1 MILFTSGF
9 SGIPGKNMVNE
20 IKGNI
25 FDIKRFALHDGP
37 GIRTTLFMT
46 GCPLDCL
53 WCHNPE
59 SRLDDHDGGSR
70 NRNVTSGYV
79 IEELKKDLVFFEE
92 SGGGV
97 TFSGGEPLSQPE
109 FLIFLLEEMKSAMIH
124 TAVDTTGYTQRS
136 VIENIVPLTDLFLYD
151 LKVMDPEKHKKYTGV
166 DNGIILENLNL
177 ILDSGKDVR
186 IRFPLIPGY
195 NDDERNIAEMI
206 RFLDRVKDLPDIDIL
221 PYHRLGI
228 SKYRK
233 LSIDSSME
241 FLSPP
246 ADDKIEAVR
255 NMLKTNGFNVG
266 VEG

>member
-1 MILFTSGF
+1 
-9 SGIPGKNMVNE
+9 MVNE

-37 GIRTTLFMT
+37 GIRSTLFMT

-59 SRLDDHDGGSR
+59 SRLDNCNGDSR
-70 NRNVTSGYV
+70 NRNVTSGDV
-79 IEELKKDLVFFEE
+79 TEELKKDLIFYEE

-97 TFSGGEPLSQPE
+97 TFSGGEPLSQPD
-109 FLIFLLEEMKSAMIH
+109 FLLSLLKEMQRAMIH
-124 TAVDTTGYTQRS
+124 TAVDTTGYAIRS
-136 VIENIVPLTDLFLYD
+136 VIRDIFPFTDLFLYD
-151 LKVMDPEKHKKYTGV
+151 LKVMDPEKHKKLTGV
-166 DNGIILENLNL
+166 DNNIILENLEF
-177 ILDSGKDVR
+177 ILNSGKDIR

-195 NDDERNIAEMI
+195 NDDEQNITEMI
-206 RFLDRVKDLPDIDIL
+206 RFLERSDILPDIDIL

-233 LSIDSSME
+233 MSIDSSMP

-246 ADDKIEAVR
+246 SDDKIESVK
-255 NMLKTNGFNVG
+255 NMLKKNGFSAGVG
-266 VEG
+266 G

>member
-1 MILFTSGF
+1 
-9 SGIPGKNMVNE
+9 MVNE

-37 GIRTTLFMT
+37 GIRTTLFIT

-59 SRLDDHDGGSR
+59 SRLGDSDGGNK
-70 NRNVTSGYV
+70 NRNITSGYV
-79 IEELKKDLVFFEE
+79 IDELKKDLVFFEE

-97 TFSGGEPLSQPE
+97 TFSGGEPLSQPD
-109 FLIFLLEEMKSAMIH
+109 FLLFLLKDMKNSMIH
-124 TAVDTTGYTQRS
+124 TAIDTTGYALRPVLEKIITF
-136 VIENIVPLTDLFLYD
+136 TDLFLYD
-151 LKVMDPEKHKKYTGV
+151 LKVMDPEKHKKFTGV
-166 DNGIILENLNL
+166 DNKLILENLKF
-177 ILDSGKDVR
+177 ILENGKRVR

-195 NDDERNIAEMI
+195 NDDEQNIAEMI
-206 RFLDRVKDLPDIDIL
+206 RFLEKAKDLPEIDIL

-246 ADDKIEAVR
+246 SDDKIEEVK
-255 NMLKTNGFNVG
+255 NMLKTNGFNAGVG
-266 VEG
+266 G

>member
-1 MILFTSGF
+1 
-9 SGIPGKNMVNE
+9 MVTE

-59 SRLDDHDGGSR
+59 SRLDDCDGGNR
-70 NRNVTSGYV
+70 NRNVNSVYV
-79 IEELKKDLVFFEE
+79 MEELKKDLIFYEE

-97 TFSGGEPLSQPE
+97 TFSGGEPLSQPD
-109 FLIFLLEEMKSAMIH
+109 FLLSLLKEMKSAMIH
-124 TAVDTTGYTQRS
+124 TAVDTTGYAHRS
-136 VIENIVPLTDLFLYD
+136 VIGNISPFTDLFLYD
-151 LKVMDPEKHKKYTGV
+151 LKVMDPDKHKKFTGV
-166 DNGIILENLNL
+166 DNSTILENLKF
-177 ILDSGKDVR
+177 ILDRGKDVR

-195 NDDERNIAEMI
+195 NDDEQNIVDMI
-206 RFLDRVKDLPDIDIL
+206 RFLERSDILPHIDIL

-233 LSIDSSME
+233 LNIDSSID

-246 ADDKIEAVR
+246 SDDKIEAVK
-255 NMLKTNGFNVG
+255 NMLKTNGFNAGVG
-266 VEG
+266 G

>member
-1 MILFTSGF
+1 MET
-9 SGIPGKNMVNE
+9 E
-20 IKGNI
+20 IRGNI

-59 SRLDDHDGGSR
+59 SRLGDSDNGSR
-70 NRNVTSGYV
+70 NRKVTSGYV
-79 IEELKKDLVFFEE
+79 TEELKKDLVFFEE

-97 TFSGGEPLSQPE
+97 TFSGGEPLTQPD
-109 FLIFLLEEMKSAMIH
+109 FLLVLLKEMQSSMIH

-136 VIENIVPLTDLFLYD
+136 VIESIFPYTDLFLYD
-151 LKVMDPEKHKKYTGV
+151 LKVMDPEKHKKFTGV
-166 DNGIILENLNL
+166 DNGIILENLEYVL
-177 ILDSGKDVR
+177 KKGKDVR

-195 NDDERNIAEMI
+195 NDDEQNIFEMA
-206 RFLDRVKDLPDIDIL
+206 RFLNKAKVIPEIDIL
-221 PYHRLGI
+221 PFHRMGI

-233 LSIDSSME
+233 LSKNSLME

-246 ADDKIEAVR
+246 SDDKIEEVK
-255 NMLKTNGFNVG
+255 NMLKTNGFDAGVG
-266 VEG
+266 G

>member
-1 MILFTSGF
+1 M
-9 SGIPGKNMVNE
+9 E
-20 IKGNI
+20 GNI

-59 SRLDDHDGGSR
+59 SRLSVGEKGTK
-70 NRNVTSGYV
+70 NRKVSSEYV
-79 IEELKKDLVFFEE
+79 IEELMKDLVFFEE

-97 TFSGGEPLSQPE
+97 TFSGGEPLIQPG
-109 FLIFLLEEMKSAMIH
+109 FLKALLQKMKDSSIH
-124 TAVDTTGYTQRS
+124 TAIDTTGYAKTPIIMDI
-136 VIENIVPLTDLFLYD
+136 IEHTDLFLYD

-166 DNGIILENLNL
+166 DNKLILENLKF
-177 ILDSGKDVR
+177 IIESKVPVR
-186 IRFPLIPGY
+186 IRYPLIPGY
-195 NDDERNIAEMI
+195 NDDKKNIMEMI
-206 RFLDRVKDLPDIDIL
+206 KFLDDLKNSPIIDIL

-233 LSIDSSME
+233 LKKDFPTE

-246 ADDKIEAVR
+246 SDDRIEEVREMLKKNGFEAV
-255 NMLKTNGFNVG
+255 VG
-266 VEG
+266 G